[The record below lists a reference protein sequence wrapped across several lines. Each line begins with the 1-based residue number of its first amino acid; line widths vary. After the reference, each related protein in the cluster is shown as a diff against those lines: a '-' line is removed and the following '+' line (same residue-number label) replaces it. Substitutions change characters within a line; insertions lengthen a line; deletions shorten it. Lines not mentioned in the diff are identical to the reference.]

1 MYHNAPTPVF
11 PSLTAAVPVPTWTI
25 PASSA
30 STLQKLEEMSRS
42 LPKQDWE
49 VTPVQAWFLMVDRY
63 GIEKVVNGSGVE
75 KMRQGL
81 AQLVECFAFGAVMDE
96 SRFWEVV
103 QSALGDG
110 SRILGGGDGF
120 GGEI

>member
-1 MYHNAPTPVF
+1 VF
-11 PSLTAAVPVPTWTI
+11 PTLSAAVPVPSWTI
-25 PASSA
+25 PSSSA

-63 GIEKVVNGSGVE
+63 GIEKVVNGDGVE
-75 KMRQGL
+75 RMRQSL
-81 AQLVECFAFGAVMDE
+81 AQLVECFDFGAVMDE

-103 QSALGDG
+103 QNALGDG
-110 SRILGGGDGF
+110 SGGLGQGDGF
-120 GGEI
+120 GGAI

>member
-1 MYHNAPTPVF
+1 
-11 PSLTAAVPVPTWTI
+11 
-25 PASSA
+25 
-30 STLQKLEEMSRS
+30 MSRS

-63 GIEKVVNGSGVE
+63 GIEKIVNADRVE

-81 AQLVECFAFGAVMDE
+81 AKLVECFAFGAVMDE

-110 SRILGGGDGF
+110 SGGHGEGDGF
-120 GGEI
+120 GGTI